1 MKEIYHY
8 KTIKGSSKGFYK
20 EKGSKFIALAYPIES
35 EERFKEIYIGVKKE
49 YHDAR
54 HHCFAYRVY
63 PENESVRSSDN
74 GEPSG
79 TAGKPILN
87 QLYSS
92 ELLNLVVIVVR
103 YFGGTK
109 LGVSGLINAYKLATQ
124 DAITNADIKL
134 IHISR
139 NLRLEF
145 KYPLM
150 NDIMRIIKQEDLT
163 IVDQDFQLDCMI
175 NIEVKKSVFETVY
188 MRFNN
193 LRGVNVKE
201 LKNS

>member
-8 KTIKGSSKGFYK
+8 KTIKGSSKGYYK

-35 EERFKEIYIGVKKE
+35 EEQFKEVYLAVKKE

-54 HHCFAYRVY
+54 HHCFAYRLY
-63 PENESVRSSDN
+63 PESETVRSSDDS
-74 GEPSG
+74 EPSG

-92 ELLNLVVIVVR
+92 ELFNLVVIVVR

-124 DAITNADIKL
+124 DAITNAGIKL

-150 NDIMRIIKQEDLT
+150 NDIMRIVKQENLT

-175 NIEVKKSVFETVY
+175 NIEVKKSVFEKVY

>member
-1 MKEIYHY
+1 MKEIYYY
-8 KTIKGSSKGFYK
+8 KTIKGSSKGYYK
-20 EKGSKFIALAYPIES
+20 EKGSKFIALAYPIEN
-35 EERFKEIYIGVKKE
+35 EEQFKEVYLAVKKE

-54 HHCFAYRVY
+54 HHCFAYRIY
-63 PENESVRSSDN
+63 PENESVRSSDD

-92 ELLNLVVIVVR
+92 ELFNLVVIVVR

-124 DAITNADIKL
+124 DAISNAGIKL

-150 NDIMRIIKQEDLT
+150 NDIMRIVKQEDLT

-175 NIEVKKSVFETVY
+175 NIEVKKSVFEKVY
-188 MRFNN
+188 MRFNK

>member
-35 EERFKEIYIGVKKE
+35 EEQFKEVYLAVKKE

-54 HHCFAYRVY
+54 HHCFAYRLY
-63 PENESVRSSDN
+63 PENESVRSSDD

-92 ELLNLVVIVVR
+92 ELFNLVVIVVR

-109 LGVSGLINAYKLATQ
+109 LGVSGLINAYKLATH
-124 DAITNADIKL
+124 DAITNAGIKL

-139 NLRLEF
+139 NLKLEF

-150 NDIMRIIKQEDLT
+150 NDIMRIVKQEDLI
-163 IVDQDFQLDCMI
+163 IVDQDFQIDCMI
-175 NIEVKKSVFETVY
+175 NMEVKKSVFEKVY
-188 MRFNN
+188 TRFNN

>member
-8 KTIKGSSKGFYK
+8 KTIKGSSKGYYK
-20 EKGSKFIALAYPIES
+20 EKGSKFIALAYPIEN
-35 EERFKEIYIGVKKE
+35 EEQFKEVYLSVKKE

-54 HHCFAYRVY
+54 HHCFAYRIY
-63 PENESVRSSDN
+63 PENESVRSSDD

-92 ELLNLVVIVVR
+92 ELFNLIVIVVR

-150 NDIMRIIKQEDLT
+150 NDIMRIVKQEDLT

-175 NIEVKKSVFETVY
+175 NIEVKKSVFEKVY